1 MLLNFIDS
9 ILGILIPPAI
19 LLYQYYTIYG
29 IIKIGDIMN
38 DTIFRAYDI
47 RGVYGVDFD
56 DLFAYEL
63 GQAFGSK
70 LHQMNQTKT
79 IVGYDN
85 RMSSIP
91 LYHALINGI
100 LSTGIDVISIG
111 MVTTPMYY
119 FSWYF
124 FELQSGIMITA
135 SHNPK
140 EYNGFKMSLN
150 GIHNAYGEDIQN
162 FKEFMKQKDFIHGK
176 GKLREEDIK
185 DRYVSFLLEQ
195 ITLGPRKLKIVADAG
210 NGAASL
216 VIHNVLSRLNIDV
229 ISLYTD
235 SDPNYPHHHPD
246 PSVMEN
252 LKDLSEMVI
261 KEKAD
266 IGFAYDGDADRIG
279 LVDDTGKP
287 INIDQFMIIMI
298 RDLLPKLED
307 KRILYDVK
315 CSKALEDEIVTLGG
329 IPVLSRTGNSY
340 LRAKIAQDNIKF
352 GGELSGH
359 VFFND
364 KFPGYDDGIYASLR
378 MMEVLSNTSKKVSE
392 LLQGIS
398 TYINTPELKIV
409 VREDNKFELVE
420 KVKEYAISKGY
431 HYSDVDG
438 CKILFDDGFVLIRAS
453 NTGPYLTTRFE
464 AKNQE
469 RLDELQEEFNN
480 VIKSLI

>member
-1 MLLNFIDS
+1 MYD
-9 ILGILIPPAI
+9 
-19 LLYQYYTIYG
+19 

-38 DTIFRAYDI
+38 TTIFRAYDI

-70 LHQMNQTKT
+70 LLQLNQKT
-79 IVGYDN
+79 TVVGYDN

-91 LYHALINGI
+91 LFHALINGI
-100 LSTGIDVISIG
+100 LSTGVNVISIG

-119 FSWYF
+119 FSWQWF
-124 FELQSGIMITA
+124 QVSSGIMITA

-140 EYNGFKMSLN
+140 EYNGFKLSFN
-150 GIHNAYGEDIQN
+150 GIHNAYGDDIQD
-162 FKEFMKQKDFIHGK
+162 FRIFMEQKQFAQGK
-176 GKLREEDIK
+176 GFVREENIK
-185 DRYVSFLLEQ
+185 EYYVSFLLDQ
-195 ITLGPRKLKIVADAG
+195 ISMGTRRLKIVVDAG

-216 VIHNVLSRLNIDV
+216 VIHNVLSRLDIDV
-229 ISLYTD
+229 IPLYTD

-246 PSVMEN
+246 PSIMEN
-252 LKDLSEMVI
+252 LKDLSDAVI
-261 KEKAD
+261 REKAD

-279 LVDDTGKP
+279 LVDETGKP

-298 RDLLPKLED
+298 RNLLPTLED

-315 CSKALEDEIVTLGG
+315 CSKALEDEIVKLGG

-340 LRAKIAQDNIKF
+340 LRAKIANDDIKF

-364 KFPGYDDGIYASLR
+364 KFPGFDDGIYASLR
-378 MMEVLSNTSKKVSE
+378 MMEVLSNTSKKTSD
-392 LLQGIS
+392 LLHGIS
-398 TYINTPELKIV
+398 FYENTPELKITV
-409 VREDNKFELVE
+409 GEENKFKLVE
-420 KVKEYAISKGY
+420 KIKEYATSKGY

-438 CKILFDDGFVLIRAS
+438 CKILFEDGFVLIRAS

-464 AKNQE
+464 AKTKE
-469 RLDELQEEFNN
+469 RLQELQNEFHQ
-480 VIKSLI
+480 VIENIK